1 MGFKR
6 RPVRVVVERDDEEA
20 EGEEV
25 AGRGEGVVDY
35 EIGGGEVEAVLDMSR
50 EARVESWRERRGD
63 GGDCEGEGSE
73 LPVGL
78 RRVSIGVGRGG
89 V

>member
-1 MGFKR
+1 M
-6 RPVRVVVERDDEEA
+6 VVKRDDEEA

-35 EIGGGEVEAVLDMSR
+35 EIGGGEVKAVLDVGR
-50 EARVESWRERRGD
+50 EARVESWRGRRRD
-63 GGDCEGEGSE
+63 GGDCEGERSE

-89 V
+89 M

>member
-1 MGFKR
+1 M
-6 RPVRVVVERDDEEA
+6 RVVVERDDEEA

-25 AGRGEGVVDY
+25 AGWGEGIVDY
-35 EIGGGEVEAVLDMSR
+35 EIGGGEVEAVLDVGGK
-50 EARVESWRERRGD
+50 ARVESWRGRRGD
-63 GGDCEGEGSE
+63 GRDCEGEGGE
-73 LPVGL
+73 FPVGL

>member
-1 MGFKR
+1 M
-6 RPVRVVVERDDEEA
+6 
-20 EGEEV
+20 
-25 AGRGEGVVDY
+25 
-35 EIGGGEVEAVLDMSR
+35 LDVSR